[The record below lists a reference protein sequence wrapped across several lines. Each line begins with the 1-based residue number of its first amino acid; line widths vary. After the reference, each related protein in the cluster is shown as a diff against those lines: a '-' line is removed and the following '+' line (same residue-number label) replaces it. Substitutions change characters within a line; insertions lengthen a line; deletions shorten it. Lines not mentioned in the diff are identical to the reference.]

1 MDSAFFTISL
11 IKNRNHRCTFA
22 QLKFEVMKNT
32 LSNILLVTVS
42 LVYLSCTTNKLSNP
56 ENIGLH
62 AMEILK
68 MMDAETQDSYAAK
81 FMSVSEIK
89 EVSEKKAV
97 ISSEETRQEMRDI
110 KEGPWMRRIYK
121 DFNEIKAFA
130 ITNGIDWP
138 TIEYSGWSFETL
150 DMDGVHACK
159 GDLYFISNGR
169 TYMLEIYSVFNGE
182 EYRLVEVEDIRPE
195 S

>member
-1 MDSAFFTISL
+1 MESMKNSLSL
-11 IKNRNHRCTFA
+11 I
-22 QLKFEVMKNT
+22 
-32 LSNILLVTVS
+32 ILLVS
-42 LVYLSCTTNKLSNP
+42 IISCISCKSNKLDNP

-62 AMEILK
+62 VIEILK
-68 MMDAETQDSYAAK
+68 IMDSETQDSYAAK
-81 FMSVSEIK
+81 FMSVTEIK
-89 EVSEKKAV
+89 EVSEKKGV
-97 ISSEETRQEMRDI
+97 VSSEETKQEMRDL

-138 TIEYSGWSFETL
+138 AIEYSGWSFETL
-150 DMDGVHACK
+150 DMDGVQACK

-169 TYMLEIYSVFNGE
+169 TYLLEIYSVFNGE
-182 EYRLVEVEDIRPE
+182 QYRLVEVEDIRAE